1 MYHQFN
7 TQFYVLPTE
16 CIYVFRVDLR
26 TNSDYFSSNINWL
39 IVGVSAVPS
48 NSLIRYGNLWQY
60 VQMKFLSL
68 FATIMTEY
76 YALARIN
83 LGCEVRGVD
92 LKTEAKPEGIS
103 AVMLYLHTGKC

>member
-1 MYHQFN
+1 
-7 TQFYVLPTE
+7 
-16 CIYVFRVDLR
+16 
-26 TNSDYFSSNINWL
+26 
-39 IVGVSAVPS
+39 
-48 NSLIRYGNLWQY
+48 
-60 VQMKFLSL
+60 MKFLSL